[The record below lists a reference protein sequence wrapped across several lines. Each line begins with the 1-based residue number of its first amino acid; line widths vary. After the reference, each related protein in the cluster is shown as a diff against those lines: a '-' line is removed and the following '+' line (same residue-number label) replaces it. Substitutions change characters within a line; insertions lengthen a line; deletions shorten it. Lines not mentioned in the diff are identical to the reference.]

1 VAKAVAKPRKKI
13 VREPPPEPE
22 PRHAYANPP
31 RPFGLL
37 PIFGF
42 GWQR

>member
-1 VAKAVAKPRKKI
+1 VAKAVAKPKKKI
-13 VREPPPEPE
+13 GRESPPPEPE
-22 PRHAYANPP
+22 PRSAFA
-31 RPFGLL
+31 RPLGL